1 MASRIRSLSL
11 GNRTNRLR
19 LPLRKKPFTA
29 VIAPNISLC
38 YRRNAGAGTWSVKC
52 NGWLKRFSIA
62 DDFEEANGDSVM
74 SYWQALDRA
83 KTLARADEG
92 TTEQLASV
100 AEAIN
105 AYEADLKRRRGDIY
119 NAVRLRLH
127 MSKTLQAKTVAL
139 LTEKELQH
147 WRQDIINGGLK
158 PLTADRLAK
167 ALKSALNLA
176 AANDDR
182 IKNARAWKEGLQ
194 APDDEHA
201 EPRNIILSDQ
211 AVAAIVHAAY
221 AEDLIFGLLMDTLA
235 ETGNRESQLFRL
247 KVHDLQD
254 HLDAP
259 RLMMPSS
266 RKGKNRKKNRSIT
279 YRPLPISS
287 RLAAALRQHAKGK
300 RLDEPLF
307 ERMWNLS
314 TRLRPVI
321 ERCKLDDNITPYA
334 LRHTSIVRMILQ
346 GVPLRLV
353 AAHHDTSTAQ
363 VEKTYSRF
371 IVGDLSET
379 LTRATLPDLA
389 KPATDNVVP
398 LPPRK
403 R

>member
-1 MASRIRSLSL
+1 MPMRSTS
-11 GNRTNRLR
+11 
-19 LPLRKKPFTA
+19 
-29 VIAPNISLC
+29 
-38 YRRNAGAGTWSVKC
+38 
-52 NGWLKRFSIA
+52 NG
-62 DDFEEANGDSVM
+62 V
-74 SYWQALDRA
+74 
-83 KTLARADEG
+83 
-92 TTEQLASV
+92 V
-100 AEAIN
+100 
-105 AYEADLKRRRGDIY
+105 Y
-119 NAVRLRLH
+119 NAIRLRLH

-139 LTEKELQH
+139 LTEKELHH
-147 WRQDIINGGLK
+147 WRQDLINGGLK
-158 PLTADRLAK
+158 PLSADRLSK

-176 AANDDR
+176 ASNDDR
-182 IKNARAWKEGLQ
+182 IKNTRAWKEGLQ

-211 AVAAIVHAAY
+211 TVAAIVHASY
-221 AEDLIFGLLMDTLA
+221 EEDPVFGLLIDTLA

-259 RLMMPSS
+259 RLRMPSS
-266 RKGKNRKKNRSIT
+266 RKGKNRRKNRPTT
-279 YRPLPISS
+279 YRPLPISP
-287 RLAAALRQHAKGK
+287 RLASALRQHANGK

-307 ERMWNLS
+307 DRVWNLS

-334 LRHTSIVRMILQ
+334 LRHSSIVRMLLQ

-363 VEKTYSRF
+363 VEKTYSRY
-371 IVGDLSET
+371 IVGDLSEP

-389 KPATDNVVP
+389 KAVPDNVVP

>member
-1 MASRIRSLSL
+1 MARRIRSASLETRTSRLKLSI
-11 GNRTNRLR
+11 
-19 LPLRKKPFTA
+19 RKKPYTA
-29 VIAPNISLC
+29 LIAPTISLC

-52 NGWLKRFSIA
+52 DGWLKRFSIA

-74 SYWQALDRA
+74 SYWQALERA

-92 TTEQLASV
+92 TTQQLASV
-100 AEAIN
+100 AEAID
-105 AYEADLKRRRGDIY
+105 AYEADLKRRGGDIY
-119 NAVRLRLH
+119 NAIRLRLH

-139 LTEKELQH
+139 LTEKELLH
-147 WRQDIINGGLK
+147 WRQDLIKRGLK
-158 PLTADRLAK
+158 PSSADRIAK
-167 ALKSALNLA
+167 SLKSALNLA
-176 AANDDR
+176 ATNDDR
-182 IKNARAWKEGLQ
+182 IKNARAWKEGLK

-211 AVAAIVHAAY
+211 TIAAIVHASY
-221 AEDLIFGLLMDTLA
+221 EEDLVFGLLMDTLA

-266 RKGKNRKKNRSIT
+266 RKGKNRKKNRSIS
-279 YRPLPISS
+279 YRPLPISP
-287 RLAAALRQHAKGK
+287 RLAAALRQHTKGK
-300 RLDEPLF
+300 RLDESLF
-307 ERMWNLS
+307 DRMWNLS
-314 TRLRPVI
+314 TRLRLVI

-334 LRHTSIVRMILQ
+334 LRHSSIVRMILQ

-363 VEKTYSRF
+363 VERTYSRF

-389 KPATDNVVP
+389 KAAASNVVP
-398 LPPRK
+398 LAR
-403 R
+403 